1 MLHSKN
7 NNQYAGKL
15 FEQLLCDSN
24 IENPYPDKISKEEFA
39 IVKKDAIDAKNY
51 LPSGGRYSWIGDK
64 YNDRG
69 DIIQDGTVYW
79 EIKYTNGS
87 NGTWYN
93 TSVYILDKYGIDY
106 KSFLKPLYTL
116 YEKNN
121 IPYSKTNNS
130 PVTVAISKTIR
141 HTNFELAEQLRKT
154 ASNINIQVCS
164 KLYNIL
170 SNNTELKNIFFNDM
184 LLKRT
189 KRNIADFLFVYDY
202 KKHTAKNINIYDI
215 IVNNS
220 IRINGQ
226 SLIFGDKIRITLS
239 WQNGAGLNN
248 PTIRVFLID

>member
-1 MLHSKN
+1 MLHSKS
-7 NNQYAGKL
+7 NNQYVGKL
-15 FEQLLCDSN
+15 FEQLLCDSD
-24 IENPYPDKISKEEFA
+24 IKNPYPNKISEEEFA
-39 IVKKDAIDAKNY
+39 AVKRDAIDAKNY
-51 LPSGGRYSWIGDK
+51 LPSRKGYSWIGDK

-69 DIIQDGTVYW
+69 DIVQDGNVYW
-79 EIKYTNGS
+79 EVKYTSGS

-93 TSVYILDKYGIDY
+93 TSIYILDKYRIDY
-106 KSFLKPLYTL
+106 KSFLEPLYIL

-130 PVTVAISKTIR
+130 PVTMAMSKTIR
-141 HTNFELAEQLRKT
+141 HTNFELAEELRKT
-154 ASNINIQVCS
+154 ASNINIQVCL
-164 KLYNIL
+164 KLFNIL
-170 SNNTELKNIFFNDM
+170 SNDAELKNIFLNDM
-184 LLKRT
+184 LFKKT
-189 KRNIADFLFVYDY
+189 KRDIADFLFVYNY
-202 KKHTAKNINIYDI
+202 KKHTAKIINIYDI